1 MATYVRDYTFT
12 LVQGVAIEADNESE
26 ATRIFDSIEKGDKSW
41 QYFNEEVYQQMEEF
55 LCNYWKDVVSNIQS
69 DGDVYQDED
78 CCDDI
83 IDHEQ
88 YL

>member
-26 ATRIFDSIEKGDKSW
+26 ATRIFDNIEKGNKSW

-55 LCNYWKDVVSNIQS
+55 LCNYWKGVVSNIQG

-83 IDHEQ
+83 IDYEQ